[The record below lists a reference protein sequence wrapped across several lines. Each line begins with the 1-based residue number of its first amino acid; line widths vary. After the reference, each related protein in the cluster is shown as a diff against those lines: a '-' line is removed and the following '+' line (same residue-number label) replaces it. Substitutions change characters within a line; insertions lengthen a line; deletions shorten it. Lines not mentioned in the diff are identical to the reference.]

1 MSALFD
7 EDIARDDVAVSM
19 ARALVIANRRARQ
32 LGIDVGDRLV
42 SVAQRPSADRFVWQ
56 VDYLPKQYV
65 GRRGGDFSIE
75 VDPADGSIRREVRG
89 Q

>member
-1 MSALFD
+1 MSALLDD
-7 EDIARDDVAVSM
+7 EIVRDDVAVSM

-32 LGIDVGDRLV
+32 LGIDVADRLV

-56 VDYLPKQYV
+56 IDYLPKHYV
-65 GRRGGDFSIE
+65 GRRGGDFTMEI
-75 VDPADGSIRREVRG
+75 DPADGTIRREVRG